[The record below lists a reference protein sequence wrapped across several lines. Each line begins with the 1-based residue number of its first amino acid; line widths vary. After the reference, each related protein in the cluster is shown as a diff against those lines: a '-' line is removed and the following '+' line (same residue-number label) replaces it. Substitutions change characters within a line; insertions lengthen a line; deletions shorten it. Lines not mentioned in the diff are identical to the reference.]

1 MTEDAL
7 AEILKN
13 EKVSEYIENN
23 KEALKLMFFSLVDA
37 VEQVYPNDPPKPMII
52 CSLMWEVLKWEKKV
66 MNVFILHGFDMS
78 KWEHYG
84 PPVGERI
91 ISDVLEAL
99 DVDLNTIRLK
109 RKDEK

>member
-13 EKVSEYIENN
+13 EKVSEYIEKN
-23 KEALKLMFFSLVDA
+23 KEALRRMFFSLVDA
-37 VEQVYPNDPPKPMII
+37 VEQIYPSDRPKPTMI
-52 CSLMWEVLKWEKKV
+52 CSLMWEVLKCEKIV

-78 KWEHYG
+78 KWEHYC

-91 ISDVLEAL
+91 ISDVLQTL
-99 DVDLNTIRLK
+99 DVDLDTIRLR